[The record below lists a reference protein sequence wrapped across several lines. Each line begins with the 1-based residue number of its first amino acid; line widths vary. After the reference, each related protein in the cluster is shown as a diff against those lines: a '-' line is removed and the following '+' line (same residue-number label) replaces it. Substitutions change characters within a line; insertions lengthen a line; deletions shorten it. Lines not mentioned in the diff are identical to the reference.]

1 MSDDVYYDMY
11 SVEINADPYPVYR
24 RLREE
29 APLYYND
36 THDFWAVSRYEDVE
50 KGLLDAQT
58 YISGKGAILE
68 VIKADIDIPPGVI
81 IFEDP
86 PTHTIHRRLLSRAFT
101 PRRVAELEPKI
112 REFCA
117 HALDPLVGSGGFDFI
132 ADFGA
137 QMPMRVISMLLGI
150 PESDQEAVRDHA
162 NNSLRTEEGKPMEVT
177 GSVVT
182 GELFAEYIDWRVDH
196 PSDDIMTEL
205 LNVEFTDETGT
216 VRKLSRGELLTYL
229 EVLAGAGNETTTRLI
244 GWTAKVLAEH
254 PDQRADLVKDPSLV
268 PNAIEELLR
277 FEGPAPHVG
286 RCVAKEDLVVRD
298 TKIPAGSVMVFLL
311 GSANRDDRRFPD
323 GDSFDIHRE
332 VTRHLTFG
340 NGIHL
345 CMGSALARMEGRI
358 ALEELL
364 VRIPEWDID
373 YEKATT
379 VPHLDGAGV
388 GDAAGDHRVA
398 GGGGSQ
404 DNDAS
409 TLRESGAAAT
419 GARDTPA
426 DHRGGMQTSPTVGH
440 PRLASVDDPGRGGTC
455 RGERAH
461 GLPLLRERAGSPGRR
476 HEPARGEGRYRAGGH
491 AARGRRWVRR
501 SHLRP
506 RVCVPRAGETAP
518 RSDAQRC
525 ERPSEERIVD
535 CARRAHC
542 RVARRGTHIGG
553 RTARRLLERR
563 HLRAPRHGVGDGS

>member
-1 MSDDVYYDMY
+1 MSDVYYDMY
-11 SVEINADPYPVYR
+11 NVEINADPYPVYR

-36 THDFWAVSRYEDVE
+36 THDFFALSRYEDVE

-112 REFCA
+112 RAFCA
-117 HALDPLVGSGGFDFI
+117 HSLDPLVGSGGFDFI

-137 QMPMRVISMLLGI
+137 QMPMKVISMLLGI

-162 NNSLRTEEGKPMEVT
+162 NKSLRTEEGKPMKVS
-177 GSVVT
+177 GAVVT
-182 GELFAEYIDWRVDH
+182 GELFAEYIDWRADH

-205 LNVEFTDETGT
+205 LTVEFTDETGT
-216 VRKLSRGELLTYL
+216 VRRLSRGELLTYL

-254 PDQRADLVKDPSLV
+254 PDQRAELVEDPSLV

-286 RCVAKEDLVVRD
+286 RCVAKQDLVVRD

-364 VRIPEWDID
+364 VRFPEWSID
-373 YEKATT
+373 Y
-379 VPHLDGAGV
+379 D
-388 GDAAGDHRVA
+388 R
-398 GGGGSQ
+398 
-404 DNDAS
+404 
-409 TLRESGAAAT
+409 
-419 GARDTPA
+419 ARL
-426 DHRGGMQTSPTVGH
+426 SPTSTV
-440 PRLASVDDPGRGGTC
+440 RGWET
-455 RGERAH
+455 
-461 GLPLLRERAGSPGRR
+461 LPA
-476 HEPARGEGRYRAGGH
+476 
-491 AARGRRWVRR
+491 
-501 SHLRP
+501 
-506 RVCVPRAGETAP
+506 
-518 RSDAQRC
+518 
-525 ERPSEERIVD
+525 I
-535 CARRAHC
+535 
-542 RVARRGTHIGG
+542 IG
-553 RTARRLLERR
+553 
-563 HLRAPRHGVGDGS
+563 

>member
-1 MSDDVYYDMY
+1 VSDVYYDMY
-11 SVEINADPYPVYR
+11 SVEINVDPYPVYR

-117 HALDPLVGSGGFDFI
+117 HSLDPLVGSGGFDFI

-162 NNSLRTEEGKPMEVT
+162 DNSLRTKAGEPMQVT
-177 GSVVT
+177 GNIVT
-182 GELFAEYIDWRVDH
+182 GELFADYIDWRAEH

-205 LNVEFTDETGT
+205 LNVEFTDETGA
-216 VRKLSRGELLTYL
+216 VRRLTRGELLTYL

-254 PDQRADLVKDPSLV
+254 PGQRADLVKDPSLV
-268 PNAIEELLR
+268 PNAIEEVLR

-286 RCVAKEDLVVRD
+286 RYVANQDLVVRD
-298 TKIPAGSVMVFLL
+298 TKVPAGSVMLFLL

-345 CMGSALARMEGRI
+345 CMGSALARMEGVI

-364 VRIPEWDID
+364 LRFPEWDID
-373 YEKATT
+373 YSKAK
-379 VPHLDGAGV
+379 L
-388 GDAAGDHRVA
+388 
-398 GGGGSQ
+398 
-404 DNDAS
+404 
-409 TLRESGAAAT
+409 
-419 GARDTPA
+419 
-426 DHRGGMQTSPTVGH
+426 SPTSTV
-440 PRLASVDDPGRGGTC
+440 RGWET
-455 RGERAH
+455 
-461 GLPLLRERAGSPGRR
+461 LPAL
-476 HEPARGEGRYRAGGH
+476 
-491 AARGRRWVRR
+491 
-501 SHLRP
+501 
-506 RVCVPRAGETAP
+506 
-518 RSDAQRC
+518 
-525 ERPSEERIVD
+525 
-535 CARRAHC
+535 
-542 RVARRGTHIGG
+542 IG
-553 RTARRLLERR
+553 
-563 HLRAPRHGVGDGS
+563 